1 MKTSRL
7 IVVGLAMAVVAA
19 VVTLFA
25 QSLLEGDGM
34 PRRSGP
40 TELVVAARPL
50 PVGTRL
56 KAEDLQMASSPG
68 PTTARTAFSSSTS
81 VIGRTIIMN
90 LEKGQVVREEDL
102 ADRGSGAA
110 IASQLP
116 AGFRAITVTLRDA
129 GPEVVLYPGAL
140 VDVLATVE
148 VPGRTGGRE
157 SVTRTLVEG
166 VRVVAV
172 NDEAVGGRTAESA
185 DRRTTPRRPTVT
197 IAVTPEQAAQVELAS
212 SRGTIGV
219 TLRSSDDQAVTS
231 GHVAIATTQSL
242 VGMVAES
249 PPAPK
254 AVETPKDPKE
264 STERPAEKPADKP
277 VEKPVEKPVAAP
289 VLPALP
295 AAPERPKTWE
305 VKVIRGGKEST
316 THPFPEKPA
325 GSNPNGR

>member
-7 IVVGLAMAVVAA
+7 ILIGLAMAVVAA
-19 VVTLFA
+19 MVTLFA
-25 QSLLEGDGM
+25 QSLLGGEGG

-40 TELVVAARPL
+40 SQLVVAAKAL
-50 PVGTRL
+50 PAGSRL
-56 KAEDLQMASSPG
+56 KAEDLEMAASPG
-68 PTTARTAFSSSTS
+68 PSTARTAFASTTS
-81 VIGRTIIMN
+81 VIGRTLIMN
-90 LEKGQVVREEDL
+90 LEKGQVLREEDL

-116 AGFRAITVTLRDA
+116 AGFRAITVSLRDA

-148 VPGRTGGRE
+148 APGRSGGRE

-185 DRRTTPRRPTVT
+185 DRRTSPRRPTVT

-219 TLRSSDDQAVTS
+219 TLRSSEDAVGGS
-231 GHVAIATTQSL
+231 GQVATATTQSL
-242 VGMVAES
+242 LGLVPEA
-249 PPAPK
+249 PAAPAPK
-254 AVETPKDPKE
+254 PAPTAPESTKE
-264 STERPAEKPADKP
+264 SPDKP
-277 VEKPVEKPVAAP
+277 VERTPAPAAP
-289 VLPALP
+289 VAP
-295 AAPERPKTWE
+295 AAPAAPATPDKPRTWE
-305 VKVIRGGKEST
+305 VKVLRGGKDST
-316 THPFPEKPA
+316 SHTFNEKPA
-325 GSNPNGR
+325 SPAGNGR

>member
-7 IVVGLAMAVVAA
+7 IVVGFAMAVVAA
-19 VVTLFA
+19 VVTMFA
-25 QSLLEGDGM
+25 QSLLEGEGM

-56 KAEDLQMASSPG
+56 KAEDLQLAASPG
-68 PTTARTAFSSSTS
+68 PSTARTAFSSSTS
-81 VIGRTIIMN
+81 VIGRTLIMT
-90 LEKGQVVREEDL
+90 LEKGQVLREEDL

-116 AGFRAITVTLRDA
+116 SGFRAITVTLRDA

-172 NDEAVGGRTAESA
+172 NDEAVGGRTAESS
-185 DRRTTPRRPTVT
+185 DRRTTTRRPTVT
-197 IAVTPEQAAQVELAS
+197 IAVTPDQAAQVELAS

-219 TLRSSDDQAVTS
+219 TLRSSDDQTTAA
-231 GHVAIATTQSL
+231 GPGAIATTQSL
-242 VGMVAES
+242 LGMVNEPA
-249 PPAPK
+249 PAPK
-254 AVETPKDPKE
+254 PAETPKEPV
-264 STERPAEKPADKP
+264 ERPAEKP
-277 VEKPVEKPVAAP
+277 VEKPAEKPAEKPVAAP
-289 VLPALP
+289 VPQVLP
-295 AAPERPKTWE
+295 AAPEKPKTWE

-316 THPFPEKPA
+316 THPFPEKPS
-325 GSNPNGR
+325 GSDPNGR